1 MFKSQDDQVAILG
14 VCVDEPEQVGRTE
27 GLNFCAVRSGRR
39 AIDMLRM
46 LSFDL
51 VLVGMRIP
59 DLGTWDFVRRLRTG
73 WAWQKWALI
82 GGAITEQQEIT
93 ARMFGPLKIYDVM
106 PSSDEL
112 LHTADALR
120 QKAALAVLNQNYNR
134 SFRLPPQES
143 SNTSIAL

>member
-1 MFKSQDDQVAILG
+1 MFKSQDDQVTILG
-14 VCVDEPEQVGRTE
+14 VCVDEPEKVGRTE

-73 WAWQKWALI
+73 WAWQKWALV

-93 ARMFGPLKIYDVM
+93 ARMFGPLKIYDTV
-106 PSSDEL
+106 PTSDEL
-112 LHTADALR
+112 LALADALR
-120 QKAALAVLNQNYNR
+120 QKAALAVLHQNYNR
-134 SFRLPPQES
+134 NFRLPNASEGS
-143 SNTSIAL
+143 SSVAL

>member
-1 MFKSQDDQVAILG
+1 
-14 VCVDEPEQVGRTE
+14 
-27 GLNFCAVRSGRR
+27 
-39 AIDMLRM
+39 MLRM

-93 ARMFGPLKIYDVM
+93 ARMFGPLKIYDTV

-112 LHTADALR
+112 LELADALR
-120 QKAALAVLNQNYNR
+120 QKAALAVLHQNYNR
-134 SFRLPPQES
+134 NFRLPSAPENS
-143 SNTSIAL
+143 SIAL